1 MAFRDLRKLS
11 RLFKDQLAYP
21 LIAAAR
27 EGKRPSHHTSPRLGF
42 LFSAAVS
49 AGSVR
54 RDRQEVTAASRLR
67 LKLLVVCPRAAMSLP
82 VAFGLAV
89 LPPELLLRIIR
100 LLDVG
105 SVVRLSA
112 VCRHFN
118 VATADSTLWRH
129 LYRRDFTGE
138 VARCRQAAAAS
149 RS

>member
-1 MAFRDLRKLS
+1 M
-11 RLFKDQLAYP
+11 
-21 LIAAAR
+21 
-27 EGKRPSHHTSPRLGF
+27 
-42 LFSAAVS
+42 
-49 AGSVR
+49 
-54 RDRQEVTAASRLR
+54 
-67 LKLLVVCPRAAMSLP
+67 CPRAAMSLP

-138 VARCRQAAAAS
+138 VASCRQAAAAAVPVITPS
-149 RS
+149 VLCFRLRPQPAQRHRLEGGETATQCSPHTFKNRLTTNDKTD

>member
-1 MAFRDLRKLS
+1 
-11 RLFKDQLAYP
+11 
-21 LIAAAR
+21 
-27 EGKRPSHHTSPRLGF
+27 
-42 LFSAAVS
+42 
-49 AGSVR
+49 
-54 RDRQEVTAASRLR
+54 
-67 LKLLVVCPRAAMSLP
+67 MSLP

-138 VARCRQAAAAS
+138 AAVDRWRRRRPS
-149 RS
+149 TSWS

>member
-1 MAFRDLRKLS
+1 
-11 RLFKDQLAYP
+11 
-21 LIAAAR
+21 
-27 EGKRPSHHTSPRLGF
+27 
-42 LFSAAVS
+42 
-49 AGSVR
+49 
-54 RDRQEVTAASRLR
+54 
-67 LKLLVVCPRAAMSLP
+67 MSLP

-138 VARCRQAAAAS
+138 VASCRQAAVVS